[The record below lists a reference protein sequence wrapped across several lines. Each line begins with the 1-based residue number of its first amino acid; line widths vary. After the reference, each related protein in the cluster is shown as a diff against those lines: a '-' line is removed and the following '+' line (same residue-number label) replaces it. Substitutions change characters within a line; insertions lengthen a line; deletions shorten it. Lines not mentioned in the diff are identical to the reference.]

1 MNKILGDEQGVSMN
15 IRKPIYL
22 DPLEGDI
29 IESYADVSKARNS
42 LNFKP
47 TILLR
52 SGLEQMFRRRNN

>member
-1 MNKILGDEQGVSMN
+1 MN

-29 IESYADVSKARNS
+29 TESYADVSKARNS

-47 TILLR
+47 AILLR
-52 SGLEQMFRRRNN
+52 SGLEQMFRRRND